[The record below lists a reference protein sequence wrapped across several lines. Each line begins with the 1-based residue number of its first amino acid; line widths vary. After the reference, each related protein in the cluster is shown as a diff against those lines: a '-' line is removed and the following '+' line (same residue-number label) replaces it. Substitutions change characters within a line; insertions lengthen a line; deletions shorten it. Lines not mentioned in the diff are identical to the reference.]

1 MGTIY
6 QARGTWYVRYF
17 EDRLVNGTVQH
28 VRVARQIAPITTRG
42 KRPPRGIED
51 QASVIVKEACVLN
64 STPERVLTIGDFV
77 EQVYLP
83 WVEHSKRLSTLKGY
97 RDIWQNHFCPRCSS
111 D

>member
-1 MGTIY
+1 M
-6 QARGTWYVRYF
+6 
-17 EDRLVNGTVQH
+17 
-28 VRVARQIAPITTRG
+28 
-42 KRPPRGIED
+42 
-51 QASVIVKEACVLN
+51 KEACVLN